1 MIHPTP
7 PTLLLLESSSSHPTS
22 SEKPGVGWLL
32 LQLALREEWSYVK
45 VPGFAS
51 PDGPWLVTPTNNANE
66 KRFTVDQIKNPRYV
80 RNGPLALAKAYR
92 KYGKALP
99 EDLSRVVANITS
111 TGATKRATGSVA
123 ATPQDYDV
131 EYLSPVQIGTP
142 AQTLTLDFD
151 TGSSDLWVFSTST
164 PSSQRNGQTVYDP
177 SKSSTAS
184 RLTGAT
190 WSISY
195 GDGSSSSGIAV
206 EAASKVSSSFSEESD
221 LDGLLGLGFSSINT
235 VSPTQ
240 QKTFFETAKSKL
252 DAYLFTAD
260 LKHNTPGKYN
270 FGYIDSSAY
279 TGAITY
285 VSIDNSDGWWQFTSS
300 GYSVGSASFTST
312 SLNGIADT
320 GTTLLLLPQ
329 SVVTAYYAKI
339 SGAKYDSS
347 QGGYTFPCSATVPSF
362 TFGVGSA
369 RVTIPASY
377 MNYAP
382 VSTSTCFGG
391 LQSSSGIGINIFGDV
406 ALKAAFVVFD
416 GASNRLGWAA
426 KTLS

>member
-1 MIHPTP
+1 M
-7 PTLLLLESSSSHPTS
+7 TLITALTA
-22 SEKPGVGWLL
+22 G
-32 LQLALREEWSYVK
+32 LAL
-45 VPGFAS
+45 AS
-51 PDGPWLVTPTNNANE
+51 SVIGAPTNNANE

-195 GDGSSSSGIAV
+195 GDGSSSSGIVYKDTVSVGGLSVTGQAV

-377 MNYAP
+377 LNYAP